1 MAVAAVPLID
11 NFTSVFTAFDPY
23 HEYFITPLSGGLVN
37 FTVRVNISDPTE
49 EHECLFGSARSVV
62 AKYAPAYV
70 ASIGESAPFSQYRQA
85 SILPTFK
92 SSTGTYDTARALALL
107 SRPSVSAYI
116 ESSNVTFPKLVY
128 HNPDTNILVMSD
140 LGNAKTLDKWLVS
153 GPDVEA
159 AAKVG
164 AKFGEFLAR
173 LDVSLNL
180 FEHFDNPSIHEL
192 IFGYAIAPIESHL
205 LKCGYDPSDAAFV
218 GKLCIAMHERQQVRL
233 KRFEGAVFGIGDSW
247 PRSFLVDGTS
257 YDIKPSVV
265 DWEFAGMI
273 SPLIDL
279 AQLCAHLY
287 LLCQTSSPE
296 VKSRVKKY
304 TLAMVRAHHNQAP
317 EWHYKAEYRADAW
330 LLFGREIIV
339 NTIEMEWWGGDEVRK
354 QADMKMLGGQGAAFV
369 TDAKR
374 RGNQVGALFEDVFD
388 TLC

>member
-92 SSTGTYDTARALALL
+92 SSDRSTRSCFALQAVCQHKY
-107 SRPSVSAYI
+107 SRHVGFGKCQ
-116 ESSNVTFPKLVY
+116 N
-128 HNPDTNILVMSD
+128 M
-140 LGNAKTLDKWLVS
+140 DKWLVS

-330 LLFGREIIV
+330 LLFGREIII

>member
-49 EHECLFGSARSVV
+49 EHECLFGSARSVR
-62 AKYAPAYV
+62 ALH
-70 ASIGESAPFSQYRQA
+70 SANTDRQVFFLLSSQVPV
-85 SILPTFK
+85 IE
-92 SSTGTYDTARALALL
+92 ARALALL

-173 LDVSLNL
+173 LGSISEHENIQQDVSLNL